1 MNVCPLF
8 ELTSTQNILCLMI
21 KRNTLSFANDSK
33 KKKFLK
39 FRKFPKFQK
48 FLQFCM
54 FRNEESKLKAKKKNQ
69 RKCHK
74 FPKSKEIDI

>member
-1 MNVCPLF
+1 
-8 ELTSTQNILCLMI
+8 MI

-54 FRNEESKLKAKKKNQ
+54 FRNEESKLKAKKKINESATNSQNQ
-69 RKCHK
+69 KKLIYRSKNYSNV
-74 FPKSKEIDI
+74 KS